1 MTRVRV
7 GAAAIVLAA
16 LGAGDTWTGPAE
28 AAPAPRPTGQ
38 VDQATTVRGQLRMDL
53 LAASVP
59 GGRGGHPDPR
69 QSIVI
74 RSSLRLAGA
83 RVLLVAFRSLSGRAC
98 LGVAFAGSDRPATP
112 PRCLPPCRET
122 VCLSLFRGGPL
133 PRGTRVLAG
142 TASPRIEELRV
153 ASPSGSVLRYR
164 VSRSR
169 VGAPAA
175 APILARVTVV
185 RRVGAYANG
194 RELVWVRFP
203 A

>member
-7 GAAAIVLAA
+7 GVAAILLAA
-16 LGAGDTWTGPAE
+16 LGAGGTWTGHAE
-28 AAPAPRPTGQ
+28 AASAPRPTGQ
-38 VDQATTVRGQLRMDL
+38 VDQATTVRGQLRQDL
-53 LAASVP
+53 LAASAP
-59 GGRGGHPDPR
+59 DGDGGYPDPR
-69 QSIVI
+69 QPIVI

-83 RVLLVAFRSLSGRAC
+83 RVLLVAFRSLAGRTC
-98 LGVAFAGSDRPATP
+98 LGVAFAGSGSPATP

-169 VGAPAA
+169 VGAA
-175 APILARVTVV
+175 APILARVSVV